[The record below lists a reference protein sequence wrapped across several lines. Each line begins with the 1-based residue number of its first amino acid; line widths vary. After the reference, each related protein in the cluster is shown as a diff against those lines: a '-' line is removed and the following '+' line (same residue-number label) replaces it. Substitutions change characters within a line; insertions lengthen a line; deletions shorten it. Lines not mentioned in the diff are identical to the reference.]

1 MSRSPWT
8 SSGESL
14 SLDDELT
21 FLLTVIL
28 LNSTKLRVD
37 HAATRF
43 QLPDT
48 SQINTHNEFVPP
60 IVIVQIQIPSE
71 PPTSIFS
78 SAEDG
83 PGWAIVMY
91 YRISEV
97 SLSNNFYGRIYNCL
111 SSGRL

>member
-1 MSRSPWT
+1 MC
-8 SSGESL
+8 
-14 SLDDELT
+14 
-21 FLLTVIL
+21 
-28 LNSTKLRVD
+28 STKLRVD

-48 SQINTHNEFVPP
+48 SHIDTHNEFVPP
-60 IVIVQIQIPSE
+60 IVVVQIQIPSE

-97 SLSNNFYGRIYNCL
+97 SLCVMSQCLLLCVDGSCL
-111 SSGRL
+111 SAGRLQPAEGSQHRVAGREVVCGVV